1 MAGCSPLAKRR
12 KVSDMKI
19 IYLITGSGGSF
30 YCGNCYR
37 DMLYVKAI
45 RRVNGIRANAV
56 PLYLPPDSQTTD
68 NEFDRNIFFGAISM
82 YLREKVPF
90 LKNMPDF
97 LEKLFDSGPMLKLAS
112 KMAGT
117 TRTEGLEELTLNM
130 IKGDNAFRKKEI
142 DRLVEY
148 LSKDGKPEVIHL
160 SNALILGLAR
170 QLKKRIP
177 VRVVCSLL
185 NEDDWIDEMTEPYR
199 SKAWKL
205 IADEAEYVDVFITP
219 SHYYRNLFIKMTGV
233 NERNI
238 TVVPLGI
245 DAEPNVQRSGNSHAP
260 SIGYFSR
267 VSHMNGFDKIVDA
280 FIKLKSENSVPEL
293 SLHICGGYTSDDKPF
308 IKEQIR
314 KIRNHGYGSYVKLY
328 HEFQG
333 KEKQEFFKNIDL
345 MSVPVRKH
353 DGYGLYILEANAAGI
368 PVVQPET
375 GAFSEII
382 EKTRGGIT
390 YSPDTVEALSV
401 SINGFL
407 KDKESMLRSGRDG
420 ASAVREIYSV
430 EKMSKA
436 LSDIY
441 FSLK

>member
-1 MAGCSPLAKRR
+1 
-12 KVSDMKI
+12 
-19 IYLITGSGGSF
+19 
-30 YCGNCYR
+30 
-37 DMLYVKAI
+37 MLYVKAI

-314 KIRNHGYGSYVKLY
+314 KIRNHGYGSSVKLY

-390 YSPDTVEALSV
+390 YSPDTVEALSMA
-401 SINGFL
+401 INGFL

>member
-1 MAGCSPLAKRR
+1 
-12 KVSDMKI
+12 
-19 IYLITGSGGSF
+19 
-30 YCGNCYR
+30 
-37 DMLYVKAI
+37 MLYVKAI

-293 SLHICGGYTSDDKPF
+293 SLHICGGYTIDDKPF

-314 KIRNHGYGSYVKLY
+314 KIRNHGYGSSVKLY

-333 KEKQEFFKNIDL
+333 KEKQEFFNNIDL

-390 YSPDTVEALSV
+390 YSPDTVEALSMA
-401 SINGFL
+401 INGFL

>member
-1 MAGCSPLAKRR
+1 
-12 KVSDMKI
+12 
-19 IYLITGSGGSF
+19 
-30 YCGNCYR
+30 
-37 DMLYVKAI
+37 MLYVKAI

-185 NEDDWIDEMTEPYR
+185 NEDDWIDEMAEPYR

-245 DAEPNVQRSGNSHAP
+245 DADPNVQRSGNSHAP

-314 KIRNHGYGSYVKLY
+314 KIRNHGYGSSVKLY

-333 KEKQEFFKNIDL
+333 KGKQEFFNNIDL

-353 DGYGLYILEANAAGI
+353 DGYGLYILEANAAGV

-401 SINGFL
+401 AINGFL